1 MRNKSL
7 ILLGADAGIL
17 LCGLAILLL
26 RQYPAADY
34 SVLPWA
40 LGAIGAA
47 FGVQCF
53 LIKGKYTDDV
63 WLLPIVMFFASIGV
77 VMLGRLKPVLC
88 IPQLRWLLIGLAVL
102 LLVLQFSR
110 KIRELMQ
117 YQYILGILTL
127 LVLCLSLL
135 FGTEI
140 GGSKN
145 WLVFGPI
152 SIQPSELG
160 KIVLVFFLVDIP
172 LQLLKFLDRLN
183 LINH

>member
-17 LCGLAILLL
+17 LCGLGILLL

-117 YQYILGILTL
+117 YQYILGILTG
-127 LVLCLSLL
+127 VRQDSAGAVPGGVP
-135 FGTEI
+135 FGSQGYSSGFRQE
-140 GGSKN
+140 
-145 WLVFGPI
+145 VFPAAAAA
-152 SIQPSELG
+152 PSFYCAPFVHLG
-160 KIVLVFFLVDIP
+160 HGDI
-172 LQLLKFLDRLN
+172 DVRGAA
-183 LINH
+183 